1 MNRTFSPST
10 FTAALS
16 RTDIPL
22 ITMRIL
28 QAVLSSFLALA
39 LLPSALLAEGR
50 YEAALN
56 KAGRKPVVL
65 FCYGANYDKVSER
78 AYESF
83 IRQRGINR
91 ALRGADLVVVPVFQ
105 APDEKQK
112 KEYAKVMGNKKLPDG
127 IWSYPCLAVVDA
139 RGNLRGVVQSAE
151 EMKDAEAASA
161 ALGIILEQFE
171 EQEKILRQAERA
183 TGNRRVALIAE
194 AADIDLQLPPS
205 ALKPDARTERRQ
217 KSRRS
222 GNDADQAGGNRF
234 NFDPLALV
242 EKIEPMSMV
251 DAHNYVRGL
260 EASGSYSK
268 RQRQEMLAALAGHIR
283 RNKGSKALLR
293 ALYTEMRNIDPSS
306 IYGAYAEGAIEL
318 WCPDE
323 ASASPKP

>member
-1 MNRTFSPST
+1 MSHAF
-10 FTAALS
+10 
-16 RTDIPL
+16 
-22 ITMRIL
+22 
-28 QAVLSSFLALA
+28 LSSLLALA
-39 LLPSALLAEGR
+39 LLPSALLAEGS

-91 ALRGADLVVVPVFQ
+91 AVRGAELVVVPIFQ

-112 KEYAKVMGNKKLPDG
+112 KEYAKVMGNKKLPAG

-139 RGNLRGVVQSAE
+139 GGNLRGVVQSAE
-151 EMKDAEAASA
+151 EMKSAETASV
-161 ALGIILEQFE
+161 ALIALLEQFD
-171 EQEKILRQAERA
+171 EQEKILRRAERA

-194 AADIDLQLPPS
+194 AADIDLKLPPS

-217 KSRRS
+217 KRRHSR
-222 GNDADQAGGNRF
+222 DEADGTEGDPGGDRF

-251 DAHNYVRGL
+251 EAHNYVRSL
-260 EASGSYSK
+260 EASGSYSR
-268 RQRQEMLAALAGHIR
+268 RQRQEMLAALTGHIR
-283 RNKGSKALLR
+283 RNKGSKTLLR
-293 ALYTEMRNIDPSS
+293 ALYTEMRNIDPDN

-318 WCPDE
+318 WCREEDPA
-323 ASASPKP
+323 ASKP